1 MEGLAVH
8 QREAP
13 LGLGEALL
21 DLRQARALGLLGL
34 EGGRLLLE
42 LLAQARVQLVHPRQV
57 LVAEGRGRAL
67 PVREGG
73 EVPGEALVLALQR
86 VVVVLEPLGEG
97 AGVGVLA
104 LERLVRGLER
114 LVRLGGLGVGGGGRG
129 VLEEEVLVLA
139 LEGAV
144 PDLQEEL
151 PVELGLEVL
160 LRAQEGVV
168 LGRA

>member
-1 MEGLAVH
+1 M
-8 QREAP
+8 
-13 LGLGEALL
+13 
-21 DLRQARALGLLGL
+21 
-34 EGGRLLLE
+34 
-42 LLAQARVQLVHPRQV
+42 
-57 LVAEGRGRAL
+57 
-67 PVREGG
+67 
-73 EVPGEALVLALQR
+73 LALQR